1 MSLRASDNAMYC
13 SAPRD
18 LARAVVSFAGTCFA
32 LRRGTGGSQACLR
45 SYRFAVGLALLF
57 ALGSGVHASAS
68 DNASFVLRAKYIL
81 PVSAEH
87 PEVIED
93 GVIVV
98 RDGRIAA
105 LGADVAPPPDLPLI
119 ELSDGWVTPGLVAAM
134 TSLAPPHTG
143 QDSVGAAFAAIYSY
157 DVYAEHAVAL
167 SSGVTAVHLNPGTHR
182 LLSGQGGVVKLAG
195 PPEQRV
201 MRARADLTINA
212 DDAAVRPPRKVTY
225 RTPASSDVA
234 IPPAERQRPDSRLGM
249 WLALEE
255 ALAGARRPGGA
266 NGFDLHGPALVE
278 AWEARLPLRVQTQ
291 RRADIQGAL
300 SFLARHERD
309 GYLVGGA
316 EAGAVAESLRAQ
328 GVPLVFLVDAPW
340 SASDRNVGTDPE
352 ALQVDVAALRK
363 LDGGR
368 TALAPRSGAARDLR
382 LAAALAVRAGLP
394 RQQALA
400 AITRIPADIL
410 GVGER
415 IGSLAVGKDADLV
428 VFTDDPLSTGA
439 QVRAAFVGGVRV
451 YTVPSSEAVVV
462 RGETVWVDEATRF
475 SPGAVLIEKGKITAV
490 GHSVPQPPFAKVI
503 EGGPG
508 SFVTPGFVDARGH
521 LGLEGDRA
529 APGPELTLA
538 DIVGVP
544 DVTDERVARAGV
556 TTQVLTPYAVSALG
570 SQVAAIKTYGAT
582 RPARVL
588 RAAAGVYFDLSDADA
603 ADIEERVGKRL
614 ETAKKYLEKWQ
625 KYEKELAEWQEKR
638 AKGETVEAK
647 PKAVETKEAS
657 EKTDP
662 ITGTWS
668 VTISGGP
675 IPEPQT
681 ATMRLRLEGNDIEGR
696 IVVPGAPEEAKV
708 VATFDGTH
716 ISGHIE
722 IDTGGLGYPAI
733 EADLVGE
740 DHIVGKISFQGIE
753 IDLDARRTDK
763 GAVEFSVV
771 RRRTRGKDGRPL
783 PPKVDEALEPLR
795 RVLEKTVPL
804 VAQVRTAAQ
813 ISALLSLA
821 EKNEF
826 DLVLV
831 NAEGAA
837 AHAESL
843 KERGIGVVLP
853 TELVREKLDRWYVQA
868 DDLSRREVAVAFQ
881 SEAEDGAYALP
892 LVGLR
897 AVERGMAADSA
908 LAAFTVHASRMF
920 KLDDRIGSL
929 AAGKDGDVL
938 VFSGHPFAAS
948 SRVLRV
954 LINGEEVR

>member
-1 MSLRASDNAMYC
+1 MPTQASETAMSCR
-13 SAPRD
+13 APRTPS
-18 LARAVVSFAGTCFA
+18 RGAVSLPGLGLVM
-32 LRRGTGGSQACLR
+32 RRGSAEAQARLRFCGGT
-45 SYRFAVGLALLF
+45 VGLVLLF
-57 ALGSGVHASAS
+57 TLGSSAQVAAA
-68 DNASFVLRAKYIL
+68 DDANFALRAKYIL
-81 PVSAEH
+81 PAAPEH
-87 PEVIED
+87 PEVIEN

-98 RDGRIAA
+98 RDGRIVA
-105 LGADVAPPPDLPLI
+105 LGADAVPPPDLPLI
-119 ELSDGWVTPGLVAAM
+119 ELPDGWVTPGLVAAM
-134 TSLAPPHTG
+134 TNLAPPHTG
-143 QDSVGAAFAAIYSY
+143 QDSVGAAYAAIDSF
-157 DVYAEHAVAL
+157 DMYAEQVVAL
-167 SSGVTAVHLNPGTHR
+167 SSGVTTVHLHPGTHR

-195 PPEQRV
+195 PAVQRV

-212 DDAAVRPPRKVTY
+212 DEAALRPPRKVTY

-255 ALAGARRPGGA
+255 ALAGARRPGSA
-266 NGFDLHGPALVE
+266 DGFDLHGPALAE
-278 AWEARLPLRVQTQ
+278 AWAARLPLRVHTQ
-291 RRADIQGAL
+291 RRADLQGAL

-316 EAGAVAESLRAQ
+316 EAGAVVESLRSQ
-328 GVPLVFLVDAPW
+328 SVSLVFLMDAPW
-340 SASDRNVGTDPE
+340 SAGDYNIGADPE

-363 LDGGR
+363 LDGAR
-368 TALAPRSGAARDLR
+368 TALAPRSGAPRDLR
-382 LAAALAVRAGLP
+382 LAAALAVRAGLSRP
-394 RQQALA
+394 QALA
-400 AITRIPADIL
+400 AITRIPAEIL

-415 IGSLAVGKDADLV
+415 IGSLTAGKDADLV
-428 VFTDDPLSTGA
+428 VFSDDPFSTGA
-439 QVRAAFVGGVRV
+439 QVQAAFVGGVRV
-451 YTVPSSEAVVV
+451 YTVPSNEAVVV
-462 RGETVWVDEATRF
+462 RAETVWVDESTRF

-521 LGLEGDRA
+521 LGLEGDRT

-544 DVTDERVARAGV
+544 DVTERRVARAGV
-556 TTQVLTPYAVSALG
+556 TTQVLSPYAASTLG
-570 SQVAAIKTYGAT
+570 SQVAAIKTHGGT
-582 RPARVL
+582 RPARIL
-588 RAAAGVYFDLSDADA
+588 RPSAGVYFDLSDADEV
-603 ADIEERVGKRL
+603 DIEERIAKRL
-614 ETAKKYLEKWQ
+614 ETAQKYLEKWQ

-647 PKAVETKEAS
+647 PKAVETKEAT
-657 EKTDP
+657 EKVDP

-708 VATFDGTH
+708 VATFDGKH

-722 IDTGGLGYPAI
+722 IDTGGMGYPEI
-733 EADLVGE
+733 EADLVEE

-753 IDLDARRTDK
+753 IDLDARRTDR
-763 GAVEFSVV
+763 GAVEFRVV
-771 RRRTRGKDGRPL
+771 RRKTRGKDGRPL
-783 PPKVDEALEPLR
+783 PPKIDEALEPLR
-795 RVLEKTVPL
+795 RVLERKAPL

-813 ISALLSLA
+813 IAAVLTLA
-821 EKNEF
+821 EKHEL
-826 DLVLV
+826 DVVLV

-837 AHAESL
+837 AHADQL
-843 KERGIGVVLP
+843 KERGVGVVLP
-853 TELVREKLDRWYVQA
+853 TALVRERLDRWYVQA
-868 DDLSRREVAVAFQ
+868 DDLTRRAVAVAFQ

-897 AVERGMAADSA
+897 AVERGMGADAA

-929 AAGKDGDVL
+929 AEGRDGDVV